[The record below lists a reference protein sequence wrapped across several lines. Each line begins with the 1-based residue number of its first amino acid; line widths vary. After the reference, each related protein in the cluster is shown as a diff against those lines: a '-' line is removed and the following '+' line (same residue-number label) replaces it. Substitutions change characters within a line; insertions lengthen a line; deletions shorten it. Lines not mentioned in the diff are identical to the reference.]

1 MSANADQE
9 QEIDREAALATLT
22 PEERAAIEEEMSPEE
37 RAAMEELADD
47 GDGEGGDEDEIKAEN
62 EGKSAGSDAES
73 KSVATVEEPV
83 ENPVE
88 KQFRPAYKADLPD
101 GFDAQLAQLQEF
113 DAALTAKFRAGECDV
128 DEFLVE
134 QKAIAD
140 ARATAERLRTKAEI
154 SSEMAAQSTAQEWE
168 HAVEQFI
175 AHAKR
180 IEGVD
185 YHDKKLMKDLDLFV
199 RNIAND
205 PENAGRGFDFF
216 LEEGHKR
223 VKALHSIGGSQPQA
237 KAPEE
242 KPAKPAQRKPPVDK
256 LPASLANV
264 PGGDGPG
271 DVADEFSDIDKLS
284 GMEYERALA
293 GMSKSQRDRYLASA

>member
-1 MSANADQE
+1 MSANEE
-9 QEIDREAALATLT
+9 QDINRDAALATLT
-22 PEERAAIEEEMSPEE
+22 PEERAAIDEEMSPEE

-47 GDGEGGDEDEIKAEN
+47 GEGEDDEGEIKAEN
-62 EGKSAGSDAES
+62 KGSDAES
-73 KSVATVEEPV
+73 KSGDTVEEPV
-83 ENPVE
+83 EKPVE
-88 KQFRPAYKADLPD
+88 KQFRPAYKVDLPD

-113 DAALTAKFRAGECDV
+113 DAALTAKFRAGEIDV

-140 ARATAERLRTKAEI
+140 ARSTSERLRTKAEI
-154 SSEMAAQSTAQEWE
+154 SNEMAAQSTAQEWE

-180 IEGVD
+180 VEGVD
-185 YHDKKLMKDLDLFV
+185 YGDKKLMKDLDLFV
-199 RNIAND
+199 RNMASD
-205 PENAGRGFDFF
+205 PENAGRGFDYF

-223 VKALHSIGGSQPQA
+223 VKALHSIAGSQQA

-242 KPAKPAQRKPPVDK
+242 KPAKPAKPAQRKPPVDN

-271 DVADEFSDIDKLS
+271 DVADEFSDIDKLT
-284 GMEYERALA
+284 GMAFEIALA

>member
-1 MSANADQE
+1 MSAKEE
-9 QEIDREAALATLT
+9 QDIDRDAALVLLT

-47 GDGEGGDEDEIKAEN
+47 GEGEDDEGEIKAEN
-62 EGKSAGSDAES
+62 KGSDAEI
-73 KSVATVEEPV
+73 KSGAAVVEE
-83 ENPVE
+83 PVE
-88 KQFRPAYKADLPD
+88 KQFRPAYKVDLPD

-113 DAALTAKFRAGECDV
+113 DAALTAKFRAGEIDV

-140 ARATAERLRTKAEI
+140 ARATSERLRTKAEI
-154 SSEMAAQSTAQEWE
+154 SNEMAAQSTAQEWG

-180 IEGVD
+180 VEGVD
-185 YHDKKLMKDLDLFV
+185 YGDKKLMKDLDLFV
-199 RNIAND
+199 RNIASD

-223 VKALHSIGGSQPQA
+223 VKAMHSIAVSQQA
-237 KAPEE
+237 KTPEE
-242 KPAKPAQRKPPVDK
+242 KPAKPVQRKPPVDN

-284 GMEYERALA
+284 GLEYEMALA